1 MYVLLV
7 MSLCSGNRKKKRFY
21 SEFFLLLLTQDLM
34 DSDDL
39 LVEEDLLKPDPATL
53 RSKHN
58 FSSLLF
64 HYLDNI
70 SYLNCTKKI
79 FLSVLIE

>member
-1 MYVLLV
+1 
-7 MSLCSGNRKKKRFY
+7 
-21 SEFFLLLLTQDLM
+21 M

-64 HYLDNI
+64 HHLDNI

>member
-1 MYVLLV
+1 MEPA
-7 MSLCSGNRKKKRFY
+7 KRFY
-21 SEFFLLLLTQDLM
+21 SEFLLLLLQDLM

-58 FSSLLF
+58 FLL
-64 HYLDNI
+64 DIN
-70 SYLNCTKKI
+70 
-79 FLSVLIE
+79 